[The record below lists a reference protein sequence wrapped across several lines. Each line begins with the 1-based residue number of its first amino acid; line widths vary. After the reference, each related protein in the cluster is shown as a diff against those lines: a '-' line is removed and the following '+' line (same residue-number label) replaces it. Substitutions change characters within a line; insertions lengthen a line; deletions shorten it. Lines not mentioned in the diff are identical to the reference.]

1 MGELIKTCSVV
12 DLEITEE
19 ADNLAKSY
27 MRKGIVPNKNED
39 DALHVAI
46 ATVAEMDALVTWNFH
61 HLANL
66 RKAELF
72 HSASLEMGYFKKLEM
87 VTPMEVSRYE
97 S

>member
-1 MGELIKTCSVV
+1 MCTVVELEVTKS
-12 DLEITEE
+12 
-19 ADNLAKSY
+19 ADELAKTY
-27 MRKGIVPNKNED
+27 IVKGILSEKKED

-46 ATVAEMDALVTWNFH
+46 ATCAEMDALVTWNFK

-72 HSASLEMGYFKKLEM
+72 YSASLEKGYLKKLEI
-87 VTPMEVSRYE
+87 VTPMEVSNYE

>member
-1 MGELIKTCSVV
+1 M
-12 DLEITEE
+12 EITGE
-19 ADNLAKSY
+19 ADELAKSY
-27 MRKGIVPNKNED
+27 MSRGIVPEKKED

-46 ATVAEMDALVTWNFH
+46 ATVAEMDALGTWNYQ

-72 HSASLEMGYFKKLEM
+72 HSVSLEMGYFKKLEI

-97 S
+97 D